1 MEQVGEQRNE
11 YKTNEGDAA
20 AGHELL
26 DALRLRA
33 GVVVAVALKEVDA
46 APDAEAAA
54 ESDNKS
60 LKNVNSACKEI
71 HIDFAG
77 IIWDVRFV
85 PEKSK
90 AGMRP
95 LSRLPIPAFS
105 FQFLS
110 WLMIRPDFAIPRFL
124 CLALSVVSPLR
135 MLSEYMK
142 RPSFQSVVSCLV
154 SSTS

>member
-1 MEQVGEQRNE
+1 VEQVGEQRNE

-46 APDAEAAA
+46 APDAETAA

-77 IIWDVRFV
+77 IIWEGRFV

-95 LSRLPIPAFS
+95 LSAAPDSGILLSIFKLVDDSSRLCNSS
-105 FQFLS
+105 FF
-110 WLMIRPDFAIPRFL
+110 
-124 CLALSVVSPLR
+124 VSCI
-135 MLSEYMK
+135 
-142 RPSFQSVVSCLV
+142 VSCLSFTDV
-154 SSTS
+154 V

>member
-1 MEQVGEQRNE
+1 MEQIGQHGNE
-11 YKTNEGDAA
+11 DEADQSDAA
-20 AGHELL
+20 ASHQLL
-26 DALRLRA
+26 DALGLCA
-33 GVVVAVALKEVDA
+33 GVVVAVALQQVDA

-60 LKNVNSACKEI
+60 LENVNSACKEI

-77 IIWDVRFV
+77 IIWDESFV

-95 LSRLPIPAFS
+95 LLRLPIPAFS

-110 WLMIRPDFAIPRFL
+110 WLMIRPDFAILRFW

-135 MLSEYMK
+135 MLSEFMK
-142 RPSFQSVVSCLV
+142 RPSFQSVVSGLV

>member
-1 MEQVGEQRNE
+1 MSI
-11 YKTNEGDAA
+11 
-20 AGHELL
+20 
-26 DALRLRA
+26 RA

-60 LKNVNSACKEI
+60 LENVNSACKEI

-77 IIWDVRFV
+77 IIRDGRFGS
-85 PEKSK
+85 EKCK

-95 LSRLPIPAFS
+95 LLRLPIPAFS
-105 FQFLS
+105 FQILS
-110 WLMIRPDFAIPRFL
+110 WLMIRPDFAILRFWY
-124 CLALSVVSPLR
+124 LALSVVSPLR
-135 MLSEYMK
+135 MLSEFMK
-142 RPSFQSVVSCLV
+142 RPSFQSVVSGLV